1 MSPDETA
8 AIRADIRE
16 LRDELSKVVGLQRET
31 NRRLGKLES
40 RVFDIEIWRA
50 RIQGAVAVSR
60 VVWLLAGGAVTGIIV
75 GIINRM
81 GAM

>member
-1 MSPDETA
+1 MTPDETS

-16 LRDELSKVVGLQRET
+16 LRDELSDVAKLQRET

-50 RIQGAVAVSR
+50 RLQGAAATSR
-60 VVWLLAGGAVTGIIV
+60 IVWLLAGGAVTGLIIELIKNV
-75 GIINRM
+75 
-81 GAM
+81 